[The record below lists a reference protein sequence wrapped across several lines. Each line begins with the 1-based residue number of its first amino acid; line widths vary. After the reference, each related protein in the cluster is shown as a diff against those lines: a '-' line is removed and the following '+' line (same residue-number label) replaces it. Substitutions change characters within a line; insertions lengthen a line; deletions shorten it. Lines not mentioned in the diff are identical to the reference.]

1 MCGRFTLRSGP
12 EAIAGAFDLDPA
24 SLPELTPRYNIAPT
38 DPVAVVRRAEGTG
51 PRELVTARWG
61 LVPHWVDDPSDWPT
75 LINARSE
82 TAADKPAFRDAFRAR
97 RCLVPADG
105 FYEWVK
111 IDGRKQP
118 YHIRLDEDRPFAFAG
133 LWDRWEGGDGRSFD
147 SCTIL
152 TTDANEKVAPLQDR
166 MPVLLPPEAYER
178 WTDPAAWPDDFSD
191 LLVPWPDVDGM
202 VTYPVDRRMNSPSH
216 DAPDCIEPLTG

>member
-12 EAIAGAFDLDPA
+12 EQIAEAFDLDPA

-38 DPVAVVRRAEGTG
+38 DPVALVRRAGGTG
-51 PRELVTARWG
+51 PREMVTARWG

-82 TAADKPAFRDAFRAR
+82 TAAEKPSFRDAFRNR
-97 RCLVPADG
+97 RCLIPADG

-111 IDGRKQP
+111 VDGRKQP
-118 YHIRLDEDRPFAFAG
+118 YYVRREDDRPFAFAG
-133 LWDRWEGGDGRSFD
+133 LWDRWEGEEGRSFE
-147 SCTIL
+147 SCTLL
-152 TTDANEKVAPLQDR
+152 TTDANETVAPLHDR
-166 MPVLLPPEAYER
+166 MPVLLSREGGER
-178 WTDPAAWPDDFSD
+178 WTDPAAYPDDFSD
-191 LLVPWPDVDGM
+191 LLAPWSGGGLVAH
-202 VTYPVDRRMNSPSH
+202 PVDRRMNSPSH

>member
-12 EAIAGAFDLDPA
+12 ERIAEAFDLDPA
-24 SLPELTPRYNIAPT
+24 SLPELAPRYNIAPT
-38 DPVAVVRRAEGTG
+38 DAVAVVRRAEGTG
-51 PRELVTARWG
+51 PRELVTVRWG

-82 TAADKPAFRDAFRAR
+82 TAAEKPAFRDAFRNR
-97 RCLVPADG
+97 RCLIPADG

-111 IDGRKQP
+111 VDGRKQP
-118 YHIRLDEDRPFAFAG
+118 YYVRLEQDRPFAFAG
-133 LWDRWEGGDGRSFD
+133 LWDRWKGEVGRGFD

-152 TTDANEKVAPLQDR
+152 TTDANETVGPLHDR
-166 MPVLLPPEAYER
+166 MPVLLSPEDCER
-178 WTDPAAWPDDFSD
+178 WTDPAAWPDDFAD
-191 LLVPWPDVDGM
+191 LLLPWPDTDGM

-216 DAPDCIEPLTG
+216 DEPDCIEPLTG